1 MPRYFARSPISI
13 FKAIQLMDGPQ
24 MDHHGKD
31 RKDNKDKRD
40 KKSIIFNKCLS
51 YYFILVLVPSVLVV
65 LSVLS
70 VALSSLYRNTDAGS
84 SRRTRRRLTIAEAM
98 TIKAAA
104 RAVPPTICPA
114 MPFPARRPRLSSVPP
129 VIPRRAPPIPPQ
141 IM

>member
-104 RAVPPTICPA
+104 RAVPTGIGQA
-114 MPFPARRPRLSSVPP
+114 MKLAGGRPRLCIVMPNISISPD
-129 VIPRRAPPIPPQ
+129 PIPSP